1 MREMEY
7 YITKLKENINQNNG
21 NGVVADRG
29 VEDLFQD
36 LLISISD
43 SYLEAYERNNLEKMK
58 RLLEEQ
64 RKLRKQLTRELNKSA
79 SQVLI
84 ISAKIVDQ
92 YNIFNKIYQNL
103 ITDKNIKVDAEFI
116 EVQYKNAR
124 SIMEFLYRHSHV
136 RHKDLIELGISKS
149 SVTDTLRSLENA
161 GLVDRIQCDNC
172 VFYNLSSE
180 GRKYIR
186 SKVDEIDQEMIIE
199 SEIVTGRF
207 RGSTTHKLQSSYY
220 RQNKQYKLYDN
231 SRYLYDIDF
240 NEKAKEEREKYK
252 EKLQI

>member
-1 MREMEY
+1 MSEMEY
-7 YITKLKENINQNNG
+7 YITKLKENISRDNG
-21 NGVVADRG
+21 KGAVADRG

-58 RLLEEQ
+58 QLLEEQ
-64 RKLRKQLTRELNKSA
+64 RKLRKQLTKELNKSA
-79 SQVLI
+79 NQILI
-84 ISAKIVDQ
+84 ISAQIVDQ
-92 YNIFNKIYQNL
+92 YNTFNKIYQNL
-103 ITDKNIKVDAEFI
+103 IADKNIKVDAEFI

-136 RHKDLIELGISKS
+136 RHKDLIELGISRS

-172 VFYNLSSE
+172 AFYNLSSE

-186 SKVDEIDQEMIIE
+186 SKVENIDREITIDAEL
-199 SEIVTGRF
+199 VTER
-207 RGSTTHKLQSSYY
+207 THKVTALKAQRVCY
-220 RQNKQYKLYDN
+220 QYTSYDN
-231 SRYLYDIDF
+231 SRYLYAIYF
-240 NEKAKEEREKYK
+240 NEKYKEEREK
-252 EKLQI
+252 LQRKFTGSM